1 MEIPRTKCPTV
12 FVHGNRDV
20 IVPVQH
26 SEQLLEASGASSKE
40 FVRFPEADHDN
51 IFEEEYL
58 EAAIEAMKR
67 ILPLKE
73 NASPREIHVTSGQQ
87 FDEPGVSQRIWVDL
101 SEEEEMLLTS
111 TMKSLI
117 QSLETEGE
125 RMVQAEQQQQ
135 VSGSDHIHYRPGTSV
150 TMRSHNPEFDGMVA
164 TVVRLV
170 DEEQK
175 VYELHAS
182 NGSDVCKIENELV
195 LSPGTIVVMR
205 SKNPVFDGMEATVVD
220 FIDEARGYRL
230 QAANGMDV
238 IKEGEDLVRSWV
250 NEAQQI
256 FEKLETLFSTAD
268 VDGNGL
274 LNKEE
279 FIHLMN
285 AYHDQQGHEIVAA
298 DVELEVEEALECW
311 DINSSGFLSLEELI
325 QMFCNSASFSLPL
338 PAELKHELATRFL
351 EPGKDL
357 SLNNNIPI

>member
-1 MEIPRTKCPTV
+1 
-12 FVHGNRDV
+12 
-20 IVPVQH
+20 
-26 SEQLLEASGASSKE
+26 
-40 FVRFPEADHDN
+40 
-51 IFEEEYL
+51 
-58 EAAIEAMKR
+58 
-67 ILPLKE
+67 
-73 NASPREIHVTSGQQ
+73 
-87 FDEPGVSQRIWVDL
+87 
-101 SEEEEMLLTS
+101 
-111 TMKSLI
+111 
-117 QSLETEGE
+117 
-125 RMVQAEQQQQ
+125 
-135 VSGSDHIHYRPGTSV
+135 
-150 TMRSHNPEFDGMVA
+150 
-164 TVVRLV
+164 
-170 DEEQK
+170 
-175 VYELHAS
+175 
-182 NGSDVCKIENELV
+182 
-195 LSPGTIVVMR
+195 VVMR